1 MKVLCNGVRC
11 HCLQCDQSN
20 DCPSCR
26 VGYGLENVTSH
37 IVYIFKCEANRL
49 QIYAQLFGFAKYFEN
64 IFFKKKMWGSLNPI
78 AIGSQGVAVQL
89 LPNRLLWAVLI
100 LILIQI
106 LTCPSKPI
114 LLAHLS
120 SESINF
126 FCFNVFFIAF
136 SLTIG
141 SSLCINSK
149 YSVGTTC
156 QDNPYLS
163 LHHPQDPSSPPLAV
177 RASQ

>member
-1 MKVLCNGVRC
+1 MKKQTRIKLAPAFNAKVALETVKNQQTLAELAKKFEVNPIMISRWKAEW
-11 HCLQCDQSN
+11 
-20 DCPSCR
+20 
-26 VGYGLENVTSH
+26 LENMAAAFETGQ
-37 IVYIFKCEANRL
+37 FF
-49 QIYAQLFGFAKYFEN
+49 LFFISNYF
-64 IFFKKKMWGSLNPI
+64 
-78 AIGSQGVAVQL
+78 
-89 LPNRLLWAVLI
+89 
-100 LILIQI
+100 
-106 LTCPSKPI
+106 
-114 LLAHLS
+114 LLAIFMISVHLS

-156 QDNPYLS
+156 HDNPYLS
-163 LHHPQDPSSPPLAV
+163 LHHPQEPSSPPFLV